1 MVDFIN
7 IRIQKKDIIYDD
19 KVKTTYNGQGV
30 IRLRDEYLGH
40 RAYAIFPM
48 HRKNETD
55 SVIIAIDEILNKG
68 VHSNNDHTTRLLFS
82 REYVGRKCIVI
93 LQEG

>member
-7 IRIQKKDIIYDD
+7 IEIKKNDIVYDG
-19 KVKTTYNGQGV
+19 KVKKTYGGQGV
-30 IRLRDEYLGH
+30 IRFKDVFLGS
-40 RAYAIFPM
+40 RAYAIFPIY
-48 HRKNETD
+48 HKYTDD

-68 VHSNNDHTTRLLFS
+68 IHPENDHTSGISFGQK
-82 REYVGRKCIVI
+82 YVGRKCIVI